1 MDLPTADQT
10 WGNGGADSIV
20 RQKGPVLVGSD
31 LFVQS
36 VTDRDEL
43 TGFSHG
49 IDVVHTIPVLKG
61 VEVRL
66 LHQEWDPLMV
76 DEEEVQLLSEKW
88 VLPIKWC
95 DAVVQEPVGCIEVI
109 DHHRL
114 ILADGSHE
122 CL

>member
-1 MDLPTADQT
+1 
-10 WGNGGADSIV
+10 
-20 RQKGPVLVGSD
+20 
-31 LFVQS
+31 
-36 VTDRDEL
+36 
-43 TGFSHG
+43 
-49 IDVVHTIPVLKG
+49 
-61 VEVRL
+61 
-66 LHQEWDPLMV
+66 MV